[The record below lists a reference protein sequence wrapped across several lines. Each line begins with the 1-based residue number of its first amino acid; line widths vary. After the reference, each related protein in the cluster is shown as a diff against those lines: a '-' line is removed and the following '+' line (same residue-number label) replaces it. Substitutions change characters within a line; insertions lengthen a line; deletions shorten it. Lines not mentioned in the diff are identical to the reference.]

1 MLVRCAPG
9 FGLRH
14 SFVIRHS
21 SFVIFLLA
29 FLLSFAANAA
39 PRPNILFLLVD
50 DMGWGDPACFGGVG
64 EPTPNID
71 RLAAEGTRFKQF
83 YVASPICSASR
94 TAFTTGNF
102 PSRWRIN
109 SYLHERAG
117 NRADDQADWLDPC
130 APSLARTLKAAG
142 YATGHFG
149 KWHMGGG
156 RDVDDAPLTS
166 AYGFDE
172 SLVNSTP
179 LEGPGPALPAGTPRW
194 KTTWLFM
201 ERTLDFIKRQQAAGK
216 PFYVNLWFSEVHD
229 AHVPR
234 PEDMDPELMQTERV
248 KKGGYPQSMDG
259 FRRTLRGFDRDLG
272 KFLDELKKLGL
283 EQNTIIL
290 FTGDNGPNPLYDAA
304 SRARTAGLR
313 GQKWSLYEG
322 GTREAFIV
330 RWPGRVPAG
339 KVNESSVLGSVDFF
353 PTLCALTGV
362 TPPGDAKFD
371 GVDASDALLGKNF
384 TRTKPLF
391 WEFGRTETYIRPKTD
406 NDRSPNVAIRDG
418 DWKLLLNADG
428 THTELYDLAADRNE
442 SRNLA
447 TEKPDVAKRL
457 AEQALAWRKSL
468 P

>member
-1 MLVRCAPG
+1 MRIFPVVFRLMKALLVIACA
-9 FGLRH
+9 FQFLCA
-14 SFVIRHS
+14 S
-21 SFVIFLLA
+21 SD
-29 FLLSFAANAA
+29 AAEK
-39 PRPNILFLLVD
+39 PNVLFLLVD
-50 DMGWGDPACFGGVG
+50 DMGFGDPACFGGVG
-64 EPTPNID
+64 EPTPNMD
-71 RLAAEGTRFKQF
+71 RLAREGTRFTQF
-83 YVASPICSASR
+83 YVASPICSPSR

-117 NRADDQADWLDPC
+117 NRADDQVNFLDPR

-156 RDVDDAPLTS
+156 RDVDDAPLPS

-179 LEGPGPALPAGTPRW
+179 LEGMGPALPAGTPRW
-194 KTTWLFM
+194 KTTGLFM

-234 PEDMDPELMQTERV
+234 PEDADPELMPTERV

-272 KFLDELKKLGL
+272 KFLDELQRLGVA
-283 EQNTIIL
+283 QNTIVL
-290 FTGDNGPNPLYDAA
+290 LTGDNGPNPLYDAA

-322 GTREAFIV
+322 GVREAFIA
-330 RWPGRVPAG
+330 RWPGKIPAARV
-339 KVNESSVLGSVDFF
+339 NDTSVIASVDFF
-353 PTLCALTGV
+353 PTLCALAGV
-362 TPPGDAKFD
+362 ELPRDSKFEGED
-371 GVDASDALLGKNF
+371 MSKALLGGSAA
-384 TRTKPLF
+384 RTHPLF
-391 WEFGRTETYIRPKTD
+391 WEYGRTASYLKPKTES
-406 NDRSPNVAIRDG
+406 DRSPNVAIRDG
-418 DWKLLLNADG
+418 DWKLLVNADG
-428 THTELYDLAADRNE
+428 SGAELYDLATDRTE
-442 SRNLA
+442 SHNLA
-447 TEKPDVAKRL
+447 AEKPDITKRL
-457 AEQALAWRKSL
+457 TDAALAWRKSL